1 MPDCRKSSGAM
12 QGPSLN
18 AERARSIGITSQQQE
33 GQKVPKKSS
42 STQGRSTASGREPKA
57 SRARLQ
63 THQYPSK
70 PLQNHHINFRSFSGP
85 PNPPRGK
92 IDLEKHIVN
101 VCIEITQKSV
111 NTISGSSSPF
121 KPFILGNHKRG
132 QKFLRS

>member
-18 AERARSIGITSQQQE
+18 AERARSIDITSQQQG

-42 STQGRSTASGREPKA
+42 STRGRSTASGREPKA

-85 PNPPRGK
+85 PNPPKGK
-92 IDLEKHIVN
+92 INIEKLVVN
-101 VCIEITQKSV
+101 VPIELAQESV
-111 NTISGSSSPF
+111 NALSESENQFETSI
-121 KPFILGNHKRG
+121 IYNHEKG
-132 QKFLRS
+132 LY